1 MKRRTEHPELFP
13 MAPQATSL
21 VGIAKL
27 ASEAE
32 SLRHGHQV
40 EYFTLEARSILNR
53 CDAPRMPFR
62 WTVNPYRGCE
72 FACRYCYARYTHEF
86 MEIRDNLEFERQIFV
101 KQNVRE
107 LLRRDLRKVKKGEGI
122 AIGTATDPY
131 QPAERRYEAT
141 RAILEELAQHHGL
154 DISFVTKSDLILRDI
169 DLLERITANN
179 SVFVNVT
186 ITTLDTQLA
195 RILEPRAPRP
205 DLRMHAVEEL
215 NRAGID
221 AGVIVA
227 PVLPA
232 ITDQPESLDAIV
244 AACKKARGKY
254 IFANALFLK
263 PCSASVFLP
272 FVEKEF
278 PHLLQQYKNRFA
290 RTSFTSSEYRKRLSE
305 LMRQLRSKYGIY
317 YRERPA
323 PPEFEPSLFDPAP
336 QQLGLFN
343 EVHGVRER
351 ASVPMPPGADCS

>member
-1 MKRRTEHPELFP
+1 MKPHVDYPELFP
-13 MAPQATSL
+13 IAPPATPL

-32 SLRHGHQV
+32 SLRQGHQV

-62 WTVNPYRGCE
+62 WTINPYRGCE

-86 MEIRDNLEFERQIFV
+86 MEIRDNVEFERQIFV

-122 AIGTATDPY
+122 AIGSATDPY

-141 RAILEELAQHHGL
+141 RAILEEFAQHRGL
-154 DISFVTKSDLILRDI
+154 DISFVTKSDMIVRDL
-169 DLLERITANN
+169 DLLQQIAANN
-179 SVFVNVT
+179 SVFVNIT

-205 DLRMHAVEEL
+205 DLRLHALEEL
-215 NRAGID
+215 RRAEIE

-227 PVLPA
+227 PVMPA
-232 ITDQPESLDAIV
+232 ITDQPESLEALV
-244 AACKKARGKY
+244 AACKKARGRY
-254 IFANALFLK
+254 IFANALFLRK
-263 PCSASVFLP
+263 CSASVFLP
-272 FVEKEF
+272 FVESEF
-278 PHLLQQYKNRFA
+278 PHLLEQYKKRFA
-290 RTSFTSSEYRKRLSE
+290 RSSFTSSEYRKRLSE
-305 LMRQLRSKYGIY
+305 LMKKLRSKYGIY
-317 YRERPA
+317 YRERNA

-336 QQLGLFN
+336 LQLGLFN
-343 EVHGVRER
+343 GEVSGVRER
-351 ASVPMPPGADCS
+351 ATVPKPPGC

>member
-1 MKRRTEHPELFP
+1 MKQRQSHPELFP
-13 MAPQATSL
+13 VDPQTAPL

-32 SLRHGHQV
+32 SLRQGHEV
-40 EYFTLEARSILNR
+40 EYFTLGAHSILNR

-62 WTVNPYRGCE
+62 WTINPYRGCE

-86 MEIRDNLEFERQIFV
+86 MEIRDNMEFERQIFV
-101 KQNVRE
+101 KQNVRQ
-107 LLRRDLRKVKKGEGI
+107 LLRRDLRKVKKGESI

-141 RAILEELAQHHGL
+141 RAILEEFAEHRGL
-154 DISFVTKSDLILRDI
+154 DISIVSKSDMILRDV
-169 DLLERITANN
+169 DLLQRITRNN
-179 SVFVNVT
+179 SLYVNVT

-205 DLRMHAVEEL
+205 DLRLHALQEL
-215 NRAGID
+215 NAVGVE

-232 ITDQPESLDAIV
+232 ITDQPESLEAIV
-244 AACKKARGKY
+244 AACKKARGRY

-263 PCSASVFLP
+263 KCSASVFLP
-272 FVEKEF
+272 FVEREF
-278 PHLLQQYKNRFA
+278 PHLLDQYKTRFA
-290 RTSFTSSEYRKRLSE
+290 RSSFTSSEYRKRLRE
-305 LMRQLRSKYGIY
+305 LMSKLRSKYGIY
-317 YRERPA
+317 YRERTA
-323 PPEFEPSLFDPAP
+323 PPEFEPSLFDPAA

-343 EVHGVRER
+343 DEVSGTREP
-351 ASVPMPPGADCS
+351 ASAPRPPGC

>member
-1 MKRRTEHPELFP
+1 
-13 MAPQATSL
+13 
-21 VGIAKL
+21 
-27 ASEAE
+27 
-32 SLRHGHQV
+32 

-101 KQNVRE
+101 KQNVRQ

-122 AIGTATDPY
+122 AIGSATDPY

-141 RAILEELAQHHGL
+141 RAILEELAEHRGL
-154 DISFVTKSDLILRDI
+154 DINMISKSDMVVRDL
-169 DLLERITANN
+169 DLLERIAANN
-179 SVFVNVT
+179 SFYMNFT
-186 ITTLDTQLA
+186 ITTLDPQLA

-205 DLRMHAVEEL
+205 DLRLHALEEL
-215 NRAGID
+215 RKAGIE

-232 ITDQPESLDAIV
+232 ITDQPESLEAIV
-244 AACKKARGKY
+244 ASCKKAHGCY

-263 PCSASVFLP
+263 SCSASVFLP
-272 FVEKEF
+272 FIEREF
-278 PHLLQQYKNRFA
+278 PHLLQQYKKRFA
-290 RTSFTSSEYRKRLSE
+290 RSSFTSSEYRKRLSE
-305 LMRQLRSKYGIY
+305 LMKKLRRKHGIH
-317 YRERPA
+317 YRERTA
-323 PPEFEPSLFDPAP
+323 PPEFEPTLFDPAP

-343 EVHGVRER
+343 GEVSGMRVPAR
-351 ASVPMPPGADCS
+351 APRAPGC

>member
-1 MKRRTEHPELFP
+1 VKQRPPHPELFSV
-13 MAPQATSL
+13 APQTAPL

-27 ASEAE
+27 AFEAE
-32 SLRHGHQV
+32 SLRQGHEV

-53 CDAPRMPFR
+53 CDTPRMPFR

-101 KQNVRE
+101 KQDVRR

-122 AIGTATDPY
+122 AIGSATDPY

-141 RAILEELAQHHGL
+141 RAILEELAEHRGL
-154 DISFVTKSDLILRDI
+154 DINMISKSDMILRDL
-169 DLLERITANN
+169 DLLERIMANN
-179 SVFVNVT
+179 SLYVNVT

-205 DLRMHAVEEL
+205 DLRVHALEEL
-215 NRAGID
+215 RHAGIE

-227 PVLPA
+227 PVMPA
-232 ITDQPESLDAIV
+232 ITDQPESLEAIV
-244 AACKKARGKY
+244 AACKKARGRY
-254 IFANALFLK
+254 IFANALFLRK
-263 PCSASVFLP
+263 CSASVFLP
-272 FVEKEF
+272 FVEREF
-278 PHLLQQYKNRFA
+278 PHLLEQYKKRFA
-290 RTSFTSSEYRKRLSE
+290 RSSFTSPEYRKKLRD
-305 LMRQLRSKYGIY
+305 LMSKLRSKFGIY
-317 YRERPA
+317 YRERTA

-343 EVHGVRER
+343 REVSGMREAASPPR
-351 ASVPMPPGADCS
+351 APGC